1 MLGPFD
7 RYIPKTEFAA
17 FLFYRDPETGK
28 YFLHALNDR
37 LWPMWLY
44 VGLWTDGE
52 NYWYGS
58 RFIEQKRKLQKVDRD
73 SVPES
78 VQKKLIAKI
87 REKII

>member
-37 LWPMWLY
+37 LWP
-44 VGLWTDGE
+44 LWTDGE